1 MKKKIFAILCALL
14 VACLFVVPVSAEEG
28 ETPPVTEGDGET
40 TPATEGGENPP
51 EVGEDPPAAETFSAF
66 FNERILPIII
76 SAATLS
82 CGALVLVGPY
92 ISKAVK
98 FKQLQ
103 GIYTKLNEENESLQH
118 LLNATDV
125 AAFSAALK
133 ELLATIIPPDFTET
147 MEKVKADQSKV
158 VELRAQIELLAA
170 QIDALVRGAQ
180 NAWAQSPGAMAA
192 LTAAPTAEAVRKLEA
207 ENAALTAYIRDQ
219 KQGEADTIIENVK
232 GGAADVEQ
240 NEVPTV

>member
-14 VACLFVVPVSAEEG
+14 VACLFIIPVSAEEG
-28 ETPPVTEGDGET
+28 ETPPVTEGET
-40 TPATEGGENPP
+40 VTEGGENPL
-51 EVGEDPPAAETFSAF
+51 EGGEEHPAEETFSAF

-76 SAATLS
+76 SAATLA

-207 ENAALTAYIRDQ
+207 ENAALTAYIREQ

>member
-1 MKKKIFAILCALL
+1 MKKKLFAILCALL

-28 ETPPVTEGDGET
+28 ETPPATEGEGET
-40 TPATEGGENPP
+40 PPATEGGENPT
-51 EVGEDPPAAETFSAF
+51 EGGETDETFSAF

-76 SAATLS
+76 SAATLA

-158 VELRAQIELLAA
+158 VELRAQVEILSE
-170 QIDALVRGAQ
+170 QIAALVRGAQ

-207 ENAALTAYIRDQ
+207 ENAALTAYIREQ

-240 NEVPTV
+240 NEVPAV

>member
-28 ETPPVTEGDGET
+28 ETPPVTEGEGET
-40 TPATEGGENPP
+40 PPATEGGENPP
-51 EVGEDPPAAETFSAF
+51 EGGEEIPAEETFSAF

-76 SAATLS
+76 SAATLA

-170 QIDALVRGAQ
+170 QIDALIRGAQ
-180 NAWAQSPGAMAA
+180 NAWAQSPGAVSA

-240 NEVPTV
+240 NEVPAV

>member
-1 MKKKIFAILCALL
+1 MKKKIFAVICALI
-14 VACLFVVPVSAEEG
+14 VACLLIVPVSAEEG
-28 ETPPVTEGDGET
+28 AGAPPSGEGGVETP
-40 TPATEGGENPP
+40 PATEGGET
-51 EVGEDPPAAETFSAF
+51 GEPSTDETFSAF

-76 SAATLS
+76 SAATLA

-118 LLNATDV
+118 LLNSTDV

-133 ELLATIIPPDFTET
+133 ELLDTIIPPDFTET

>member
-1 MKKKIFAILCALL
+1 MKKKIFAVICALI
-14 VACLFVVPVSAEEG
+14 VASMFIIPVSAEEG
-28 ETPPVTEGDGET
+28 ETPPPTTEGET
-40 TPATEGGENPP
+40 VTEGGENPP
-51 EVGEDPPAAETFSAF
+51 EGGEETPADETFSAF

-76 SAATLS
+76 SAATLA

-125 AAFSAALK
+125 AAFSSALK
-133 ELLATIIPPDFTET
+133 ELLDTIIPPDFTET

>member
-1 MKKKIFAILCALL
+1 MKKKLFAILCALL
-14 VACLFVVPVSAEEG
+14 VACLFVVPVSAENG
-28 ETPPVTEGDGET
+28 ETPTATEGEAET
-40 TPATEGGENPP
+40 PPATEGGENPP
-51 EVGEDPPAAETFSAF
+51 EGGEETPAEETFSAF

-76 SAATLS
+76 SAATLA

-133 ELLATIIPPDFTET
+133 ELLDTIIPPDFTET

>member
-1 MKKKIFAILCALL
+1 MKKKLFAIICALL

-28 ETPPVTEGDGET
+28 ETPPATEVEGET
-40 TPATEGGENPP
+40 TTATEGGENPP
-51 EVGEDPPAAETFSAF
+51 EGVEETPAEETFSAF

-76 SAATLS
+76 SAATLA
-82 CGALVLVGPY
+82 CGALVLAGPY

-133 ELLATIIPPDFTET
+133 ELLDTIIPPDFTET
-147 MEKVKADQSKV
+147 MEKVKVDQSKV

-180 NAWAQSPGAMAA
+180 NAWAQSPGAVAA

>member
-1 MKKKIFAILCALL
+1 MKKKLFAILCALL
-14 VACLFVVPVSAEEG
+14 VASMFVVPVSAEEG
-28 ETPPVTEGDGET
+28 ETPPATEGET
-40 TPATEGGENPP
+40 VTEGGETPP
-51 EVGEDPPAAETFSAF
+51 EGGEETPADETFSAF

-76 SAATLS
+76 SAATLA

-207 ENAALTAYIRDQ
+207 ENAALMAYIRDQ

-240 NEVPTV
+240 NEVPSV